1 MELSLDERKEL
12 SEFYWDTDMST
23 KELQQH
29 YKLSKFVRSFITP
42 FVTDD
47 PCPSCGE
54 KLVYTSRTA
63 RINGS
68 KSCQKCGHKSDH
80 CNCPYCERVKEEKEL
95 ADYQSRVD
103 ETSSEQYVRDAILKL
118 SQMECI
124 FLDAFLGVTQEL
136 ESPTWDDICSRASV
150 VSHESYV
157 EKLTTVGLLYRHPN
171 GSIERNP
178 SLPAV
183 MIEIQG
189 EIRTLREQLNSVM
202 RTWARIRNVRTVS
215 AYDAKGIH
223 NLVERYEPDWIK
235 AAVHIASCYRPNDY
249 VKYVAG
255 ILRNWEKNGPPG
267 NIRESDLVLKAQRAT
282 DRQIEHI
289 RELLGQWFE
298 PKLAGRYRKESYR
311 QLTMFDARKLIEEL
325 SEEISTS
332 QDST

>member
-23 KELQQH
+23 KELRQY
-29 YKLSKFVRSFITP
+29 YKLSESVHRFITP

-63 RINGS
+63 KINES
-68 KSCQKCGHKSDH
+68 KSCQKCKHKSDH
-80 CNCPYCERVKEEKEL
+80 CNCPYCERVKEEEAL

-136 ESPTWDDICSRASV
+136 ESPSWDDICSRASV
-150 VSHESYV
+150 VSHKSYV
-157 EKLTTVGLLYRHPN
+157 DKLTTVGLLYRHPN

-189 EIRTLREQLNSVM
+189 EIRTLREQLSSVM
-202 RTWARIRNVRTVS
+202 RIWARSRNVPTVP
-215 AYDAKGIH
+215 AYDVKRIH
-223 NLVERYEPDWIK
+223 DLFERYDPDWIK
-235 AAVHIASCYRPNDY
+235 AAVQIASCYRPKDY
-249 VKYVAG
+249 VDYVAG
-255 ILRNWEKNGPPG
+255 ILRNWEKNGPTV
-267 NIRESDLVLKAQRAT
+267 NIREPDRVLEAQRAT
-282 DRQIEHI
+282 GDQIKHI
-289 RELLGQWFE
+289 SELLGQWFE
-298 PKLAGRYRKESYR
+298 PKLAGRYHKEHYR
-311 QLTMFDARKLIEEL
+311 QLTMLEARDLIDELIEEVRK
-325 SEEISTS
+325 SQGST
-332 QDST
+332 

>member
-1 MELSLDERKEL
+1 M
-12 SEFYWDTDMST
+12 
-23 KELQQH
+23 Q
-29 YKLSKFVRSFITP
+29 
-42 FVTDD
+42 
-47 PCPSCGE
+47 
-54 KLVYTSRTA
+54 
-63 RINGS
+63 
-68 KSCQKCGHKSDH
+68 
-80 CNCPYCERVKEEKEL
+80 
-95 ADYQSRVD
+95 
-103 ETSSEQYVRDAILKL
+103 
-118 SQMECI
+118 
-124 FLDAFLGVTQEL
+124 
-136 ESPTWDDICSRASV
+136 
-150 VSHESYV
+150 
-157 EKLTTVGLLYRHPN
+157 
-171 GSIERNP
+171 
-178 SLPAV
+178 
-183 MIEIQG
+183 
-189 EIRTLREQLNSVM
+189 
-202 RTWARIRNVRTVS
+202 TWARTRNVRTVS

-267 NIRESDLVLKAQRAT
+267 NIRESDLVLKVQRAT